1 MSTNSNCL
9 SGDEG
14 ALIVSTQAATQ
25 RQVLLEGELERYV
38 HILEKEEHP
47 EKVIVFG
54 SVATGDVNEWSD
66 IDLVVVAET
75 DLPFLR
81 RIRQLRHLL
90 QPKVSVDLLYYTPDE
105 FAQMCRE
112 RLFFQE
118 EILGKGKVLYER
130 SN

>member
-1 MSTNSNCL
+1 M
-9 SGDEG
+9 
-14 ALIVSTQAATQ
+14 STQAATQ
-25 RQVLLEGELERYV
+25 RRVLLEDELERYV
-38 HILEKEEHP
+38 QILEKEENP

-54 SVATGDVNEWSD
+54 SVATGDVKEWSD

-75 DLPFLR
+75 ALPFLK
-81 RIRQLRHLL
+81 RIRQLRQLL
-90 QPKVSVDLLYYTPDE
+90 QPKVSVDILYYTPDE